1 MRDPRRFTEAKPERK
16 QPVTPIPFKTG
27 LTFIMNYPVLF
38 AMLCFVGIIVLF
50 LNPVTSPHLQAFV
63 QGGGERIAILLLI
76 PLVFSIWA
84 ILVQQLLQ
92 WRRIVHK
99 WTARDGE
106 CLAWES
112 IMRRHKRNS
121 VTWVLQTL
129 CEYQDGQQRVRV
141 TPTVAGTTWFT
152 QAGTERFLNTRV
164 AGDGACRLAVNPDN
178 ALEAWLL
185 PYDTRTIFLVLF
197 FCFVFS
203 AGLGFGIWY
212 IFF

>member
-1 MRDPRRFTEAKPERK
+1 
-16 QPVTPIPFKTG
+16 
-27 LTFIMNYPVLF
+27 MNYPVLF

-84 ILVQQLLQ
+84 VLIQQLLQ
-92 WRRIVHK
+92 RRRIVHG
-99 WTARDGE
+99 WTKRAGE

-112 IMRRHKRNS
+112 IMQRQRRNS
-121 VTWVLQTL
+121 KTWLLQIL
-129 CEYQDGQQRVRV
+129 CEYQAGQQRVRG

-152 QAGTERFLNTRV
+152 RAGAERFLNTRV
-164 AGDGACRLAVNPDN
+164 DGDGTCRLAVNPGN

-185 PYDTRTIFLVLF
+185 PYDNRTIFLLIF
-197 FCFVFS
+197 FCLVFS
-203 AGLGFGIWY
+203 IGLGFGVWY